1 MYKYNTLVCQVGS
14 ESWWNRLEDSL
25 GSIHS
30 TLTQLKTNISIEN
43 ALISSRSEN
52 SYVQVESGAF
62 MATQDFKR
70 NLVLHLYREGEKNLN
85 TCHSFPPAT

>member
-14 ESWWNRLEDSL
+14 ESWWNRLEDSS

-43 ALISSRSEN
+43 ALISSGSEN

-70 NLVLHLYREGEKNLN
+70 NLFLHLYREGKKK
-85 TCHSFPPAT
+85 S